1 MPGLPG
7 TGERIES
14 ILEVMT
20 DPMPEVSAER
30 ISLASEHDV
39 ATVADWEK
47 ATADVLRKSR
57 RLRDDDADSLV
68 WERLARTTLDG
79 ISVAP
84 IGQRADLDGLA
95 TSGRPTRTGDWDNR
109 TPLAGGDAKTLNE
122 AVLADLENGATS
134 VFLDLDGDVDLEAAL
149 AGVFLDLAPVV
160 LRRPTP
166 AQSAALADALA
177 ARADAPH
184 PGNNLSADPVTAEV
198 FGHDGPPG
206 SPEEQFLATASR
218 AKDLGI
224 RGVVVDGSVL
234 HDRGASDAQE
244 LGWSMAVGVHYLR
257 LLTDAGHS
265 LDEAA
270 ALIEFR
276 YAVTDEQFPSIA
288 KLRAARRLWASVL
301 ELSGSSAVPQ
311 HQHAVTSSP
320 MMTHYDPYVNMLRTT
335 VAAFAAGVGGADAV
349 TVLGFDARLG
359 RSDAF
364 ARRIARNT
372 SSLLTAESHLGKV
385 SDPAGGSYAVE
396 KLTDDLAVAGWAEFT
411 LIESEGSVTSDD
423 ALAALKVRV
432 NAVRDTRDAQVADR
446 SRPVTGVSEFPN
458 LAETL
463 PERSGEGWAQGAVTY
478 AWAFEELRQEPAS
491 GAVFLAT
498 LGSVA
503 AHTARA
509 TFATNLFAAGGVS
522 VRSAGATS
530 GVADLLAAHD
540 GEKVACLA
548 GTDAAYAE
556 WGAEAAAALR
566 EAGVTHL
573 ILAGKPGDLVVD
585 DSCAMGLDALAFL
598 HRTRE
603 ALA

>member
-1 MPGLPG
+1 MAGLPG
-7 TGERIES
+7 ARRPVET
-14 ILEVMT
+14 ILGTMT

-30 ISLASEHDV
+30 ISLASEQDA
-39 ATVADWEK
+39 ATAADWEK

-57 RLRDDDADSLV
+57 RLREDDADSLV
-68 WERLARTTLDG
+68 WDKLARTTLDG

-84 IGQRADLDGLA
+84 IGQRADLDGLHTA
-95 TSGRPTRTGDWDNR
+95 GRPARDGDWDNR
-109 TPLAGGDAKTLNE
+109 TPLAGGDAKALNE

-134 VFLDLDGDVDLEAAL
+134 LFLDLDGDVDLATAL
-149 AGVFLDLAPVV
+149 TGVFLDLAPVV

-166 AQSAALADALA
+166 EQSAALADVLA
-177 ARADAPH
+177 ERADAPH
-184 PGNNLSADPVTAEV
+184 PGNNLSADPLTAEV
-198 FGHDGPPG
+198 FGHAGAPG
-206 SPEEQFLATASR
+206 SPEATFLDTAAR
-218 AKDLGI
+218 AKALGI
-224 RGVVVDGSVL
+224 RGVVVDGTVL

-244 LGWSMAVGVHYLR
+244 LGWTMAVGAHYLR
-257 LLTDAGHS
+257 LLADAGHT

-270 ALIEFR
+270 GLLEFR

-288 KLRAARRLWASVL
+288 KLRAARRLWARVL
-301 ELSGSSAVPQ
+301 ELSGGSATAQ

-320 MMTHYDPYVNMLRTT
+320 MMTTFDPYVNMLRTT

-349 TVLGFDARLG
+349 TVLPFDARLG

-364 ARRIARNT
+364 GRRIARNT

-385 SDPAGGSYAVE
+385 TDPAGGSYAVE

-411 LIESEGSVTSDD
+411 QIEAEGTIASDD
-423 ALAALKVRV
+423 ALAALKDRV
-432 NAVRDTRDAQVADR
+432 NHVRDARDAQVADR

-458 LAETL
+458 LGETL
-463 PERSGEGWAQGAVTY
+463 PGRTGPGWADGAVRY
-478 AWAFEELRQEPAS
+478 AWAYEELRDQPAP
-491 GAVFLAT
+491 APVFLAT
-498 LGSVA
+498 MGPVA

-509 TFATNLFAAGGVS
+509 TFATNLFAAGGVA
-522 VRSAGATS
+522 VTSAGATT
-530 GVADLLAAHD
+530 GVEDLLAAHA

-556 WGAEAAAALR
+556 WGAAAVEALR
-566 EAGVTHL
+566 AAGVTRV
-573 ILAGKPGDLVVD
+573 ILAGKPGELTVD

-598 HRTRE
+598 NRTRE